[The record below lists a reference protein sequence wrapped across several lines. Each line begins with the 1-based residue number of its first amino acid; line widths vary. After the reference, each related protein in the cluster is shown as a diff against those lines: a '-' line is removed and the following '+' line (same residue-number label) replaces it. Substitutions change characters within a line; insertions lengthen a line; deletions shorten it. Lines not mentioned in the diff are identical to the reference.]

1 MRRVALCL
9 VAALLAATVVVA
21 DRPVDIPCVTWQQ
34 GSKSQV
40 PSDWRDLFVADTA
53 CIDCEL
59 NSGSCI
65 QDATIFPCFA
75 DNTNTWG
82 HRDFDEGQ
90 LPSDYWGCHTR
101 VGDNVVFAN
110 EMWLPKKGP
119 QWHTWHWQL
128 TQKGARVPDNAIR
141 FHDSV
146 MAKSMYNGAGTCIG
160 RGYTGWA
167 VGKDDG
173 TFGDVYFTT
182 GGSESN
188 ANEFQVAI
196 CKAYH
201 PTPAPTPAPTAGP
214 TPPPTPA
221 PTHAPPTLP
230 PSDRPY
236 IRFGNAIAAAPRVK
250 AVISQ
255 GNVSKTW
262 TNMAF
267 AEFSSWTEIF
277 SSGTGTIKIYD
288 AATNELQLTKEIPLT
303 PGPLVVVT
311 KGSWPPV
318 HSLTSVE
325 TIAASYIPV
334 PIPDTS
340 GVRLFNLADDVPE
353 AGLSVSGNTIL
364 NDVRYTIGS
373 GWAPVQV
380 EQLDFAIF
388 DDSNNKTLAK
398 FSTTPPQP
406 PYVFTA
412 FLLGLA
418 NATGA
423 YATRAVPLIDAPE
436 AFYQYHKV

>member
-1 MRRVALCL
+1 MRRVALCA
-9 VAALLAATVVVA
+9 VAAALMVVAAVA

-34 GSKSQV
+34 GNKNTV
-40 PSDWRDLFVADTA
+40 PSDWRDLFEADRA
-53 CIDCEL
+53 CISCQF
-59 NSGSCI
+59 GGGCI
-65 QDATIFPCFA
+65 QEAIIFPCFA
-75 DNTNTWG
+75 DQTNTWG
-82 HRDFDEGQ
+82 HRDFDDGN
-90 LPSDYWGCHTR
+90 LDPGYWGCHTR
-101 VGDNVVFAN
+101 VGDNVIFAD

-128 TQKGARVPDNAIR
+128 TQKGARVPANAIR

-160 RGYTGWA
+160 KGYTGWA
-167 VGKDDG
+167 VGKPDG

-182 GGSESN
+182 GVSEAN

-201 PTPAPTPAPTAGP
+201 PTPAPGAPTN
-214 TPPPTPA
+214 PPTL
-221 PTHAPPTLP
+221 APPTLP

-236 IRFGNAIAAAPRVK
+236 IRFGNAIATDNLVTAK
-250 AVISQ
+250 ITQ
-255 GNVSKTW
+255 GNISKTW
-262 TNMAF
+262 NSYAF

-277 SSGTGTIKIYD
+277 ESGTGTIDIYD
-288 AATNELQLTKEIPLT
+288 AAGTLQLSKQIPLT

-334 PIPDTS
+334 PEPDTS
-340 GVRLFNLADDVPE
+340 GVRLFNLADDVAE
-353 AGLSVSGNTIL
+353 AGLKMSGNTIV

-373 GWAPVQV
+373 GWYPIPV
-380 EQLDFAIF
+380 EQLDFAVF
-388 DDSNNKTLAK
+388 DDANNKTLAT

-418 NATGA
+418 NATGK

-436 AFYQYHKV
+436 AFYQYHGV